1 MTLNSETNIQEH
13 DFRSFI
19 ELKGVFFIDT
29 PVGLLKIPNR
39 TKVIKLSDFGLRWSW
54 CCPAKGNWTKA
65 SKFLQMVEDKTRLF
79 YVKPAVMLLL
89 IFTQLGCRKLKTSLN
104 QEKLKTA
111 EKCEQGPNRS
121 ELQAD

>member
-39 TKVIKLSDFGLRWSW
+39 TKVIKTVRLWTEVELVLSR
-54 CCPAKGNWTKA
+54 
-65 SKFLQMVEDKTRLF
+65 Q
-79 YVKPAVMLLL
+79 
-89 IFTQLGCRKLKTSLN
+89 RKL
-104 QEKLKTA
+104 
-111 EKCEQGPNRS
+111 
-121 ELQAD
+121 D